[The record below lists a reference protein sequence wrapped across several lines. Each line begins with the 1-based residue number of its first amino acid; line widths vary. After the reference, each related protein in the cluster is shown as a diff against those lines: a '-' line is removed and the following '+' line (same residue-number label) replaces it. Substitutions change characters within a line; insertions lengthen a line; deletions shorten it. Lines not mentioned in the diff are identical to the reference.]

1 MSDVSVTAFDYWP
14 INGDDNNNQI
24 IASTYGRGVFTGSFT
39 ATTVP
44 DTEAPSVPQNLVA
57 SNITINSLDLTWD
70 ASIDNVAVAEYEV
83 FQDGSSIGT
92 TSSTALSVTGL
103 TASTTYSFTVLAR
116 DASSNASAQSSVTQ
130 ATTLDPDT
138 QSPSIP
144 TNLTASNITAS
155 SADLT
160 WNAST
165 DNVGIDN
172 YDVFQDASLIATV
185 NATSYQVTGLAQSTN
200 YSFTVRARD
209 TSGNVSAQSNSV
221 SVTTSVECS
230 PTTSNFNS
238 NTLSHIGTG
247 STTTLLTLT
256 GGIHEDVSFTVTELN
271 ARTGGRQNRRFID
284 RVVITYVD
292 GNGSSQNFGTFTG
305 NTTSSVNVS
314 ISGIVQSVTVALSDA
329 FDGDAGSN
337 MSVTLSSVSS
347 CVTLDCT
354 DSDGDGVCDEDD
366 QCPAF
371 DDNLIGT
378 SCDDGDSCTI
388 NDVYGTDCNCAGTF
402 ADSDGDGVCDGDD
415 ICPGGDDTI
424 DLDGNGVPDDC
435 DCSSGNGSFNPSI
448 LNHSGGGSSDVS
460 FSFTNLS
467 KDVSFT
473 ISGLDARVNG
483 NPRNRFEEVATVTY
497 MDSNGQTQTFNTYS
511 GANQTSVNVSIPDF
525 ISQVTVALSD
535 GVSGSSTSLSISLS
549 NITFCS
555 QNPSSTANY
564 NDTSIGSSVGNTNI
578 KDFDVFPNP
587 ARSILNIRLGLN
599 TGSDNGIGF
608 VLNIYDLTGKI
619 VQRQQW
625 SNISDSVFERQI
637 DISSLEGGIYM
648 IGLESST
655 GTREFRK
662 LVIK

>member
-1 MSDVSVTAFDYWP
+1 
-14 INGDDNNNQI
+14 
-24 IASTYGRGVFTGSFT
+24 
-39 ATTVP
+39 
-44 DTEAPSVPQNLVA
+44 
-57 SNITINSLDLTWD
+57 
-70 ASIDNVAVAEYEV
+70 
-83 FQDGSSIGT
+83 
-92 TSSTALSVTGL
+92 
-103 TASTTYSFTVLAR
+103 
-116 DASSNASAQSSVTQ
+116 
-130 ATTLDPDT
+130 
-138 QSPSIP
+138 
-144 TNLTASNITAS
+144 
-155 SADLT
+155 
-160 WNAST
+160 
-165 DNVGIDN
+165 
-172 YDVFQDASLIATV
+172 
-185 NATSYQVTGLAQSTN
+185 
-200 YSFTVRARD
+200 
-209 TSGNVSAQSNSV
+209 
-221 SVTTSVECS
+221 
-230 PTTSNFNS
+230 
-238 NTLSHIGTG
+238 
-247 STTTLLTLT
+247 
-256 GGIHEDVSFTVTELN
+256 
-271 ARTGGRQNRRFID
+271 
-284 RVVITYVD
+284 
-292 GNGSSQNFGTFTG
+292 
-305 NTTSSVNVS
+305 
-314 ISGIVQSVTVALSDA
+314 
-329 FDGDAGSN
+329 

-366 QCPAF
+366 LCPAF

-497 MDSNGQTQTFNTYS
+497 VDSNGQTQTFNAYS
-511 GANQTSVNVSIPDF
+511 GANQTSANVSIPDF
-525 ISQVTVALSD
+525 ISQVTVALSN

-555 QNPSSTANY
+555 QNPGSAANY
-564 NDTSIGSSVGNTNI
+564 NDTSIGNSVGNTNI
-578 KDFDVFPNP
+578 KDFEVFPNP

-599 TGSDNGIGF
+599 TGSDHGIGV